1 MGGIAVYVALM
12 MLFLWLPK
20 EGRVFVARMGFF
32 TDITIHFI
40 LQVMLGG
47 DGYGRMSMLF
57 GGVMFNLTLM
67 AYRKYRCPKEN
78 DNG

>member
-1 MGGIAVYVALM
+1 MGGIAVYVALL

-20 EGRVFVARMGFF
+20 HIRVLVASFGFF
-32 TDITIHFI
+32 TDITVHLV
-40 LQVMLGG
+40 LQGLLGG

-67 AYRKYRCPKEN
+67 LYRKFRCPKEVP
-78 DNG
+78 